1 MALKAGERF
10 GSREIC
16 NVTFKSIGTTRIG
29 QKTLSDKQLAF
40 KIDTATASTMEQT
53 TSVVYAR
60 GGIGNPKLIAW
71 EGEKDVTFSVTD
83 ALISPQGFAML
94 TGAGVAADSA
104 TKHKHMNMEIAI
116 DATSGNGTITLAQLQ
131 NETGLTDTSF
141 KICNE
146 PTFKPQAVILDTEK
160 NLVDSV
166 EVSFGDTTAGFVT
179 ADGTTP
185 ITVATTGDTAKGK
198 TILVDFY
205 IILTT
210 QAQEVTI
217 GASDF
222 GGYFYVE
229 AETVYRL
236 TSGKDVKADIVFPKV
251 KIQSAFTLSMSP
263 TGDPASF
270 EFKMDAFPAYTYFN
284 KTKQIICDIVI
295 AGEGLSTEST
305 ADHVA
310 HPAG

>member
-1 MALKAGERF
+1 MSFSAAQKF

-16 NVTFKSIGTTRIG
+16 NVTFKALENTRVG
-29 QKTLSDKQLAF
+29 QKTLANGQLAF

-60 GGIGNPKLIAW
+60 GGRGYSKLIAW
-71 EGEKDVTFSVTD
+71 EGEKDITFSITD
-83 ALISPQGFAML
+83 ALMSAQGFAML
-94 TGAGVAADSA
+94 TGAGIAPASA
-104 TKHKHMNMEIAI
+104 TKHKHMNINVAV
-116 DATSGNGTITLAQLQ
+116 DSTSGAGTITLAQIQ
-131 NETGLTDTSF
+131 NELGLTDTSF

-146 PTFKPQAVILDTEK
+146 VNFKPQAIILDTEG
-160 NLVDSV
+160 NLTDDVTVSV
-166 EVSFGDTTAGFVT
+166 GDTTNGFITV
-179 ADGTTP
+179 DSTTP
-185 ITVATTGDTAKGK
+185 LPVTTTGDTAKGK
-198 TILVDFY
+198 TILLDFY
-205 IILTT
+205 VILTT

-270 EFKMDAFPAYTYFN
+270 EFKMDAFPAYTYFD
-284 KTKQIICDIVI
+284 KTKQVICDMVIV
-295 AGEGLSTEST
+295 GEDNASSTGVN
-305 ADHVA
+305 HVD